1 MASLVVMIGTLGGAI
16 GTAIS
21 GAINTNT
28 FREELVKALGDNS
41 TPELIDAL
49 FNSMTSTL
57 ILAWGTVE
65 RTAVKK
71 GEHTSNDSQ
80 NLIEENGMLDG
91 KIDLMHRAATADGHP
106 SVPDVNKETKEVK

>member
-49 FNSMTSTL
+49 FNSLTSTL
-57 ILAWGTVE
+57 ILAWGIVE

-71 GEHTSNDSQ
+71 GEHTSKFGWAS
-80 NLIEENGMLDG
+80 
-91 KIDLMHRAATADGHP
+91 
-106 SVPDVNKETKEVK
+106 TK